1 MFIVVLHFQK
11 NACALNFL
19 FRIDPKFVSS
29 YANECLHELALKD
42 SSIILQRRY
51 NGESI
56 QFQIEIGN
64 INDVFFRYFCKFF
77 LKSKLTFLGIGGMN
91 RRTADVFSPGYATLF
106 KLDKEDLEE
115 VVKEYPEAQIALQK
129 KADEVM
135 REKKEGTGGGGSNGK
150 QGDTNSQDPKNRDQK
165 EGKEQNDKT
174 KVNDEQE
181 DTGHKECN
189 VTKSKKEQR
198 KVNNQETFDNQWPNR
213 TDSNLFN
220 KNLEENENT
229 GMEHKI
235 GNEIS
240 TPKIKRR
247 SFTLPEFEIHK
258 SPENVSKGFNSN
270 AELFKFTN
278 SNIPIEVKRYK
289 ESNVEHGFNP
299 LHELQSVEAK
309 DAGPHSTV
317 HNFGEK
323 GTEVPHDDK
332 VVIG

>member
-1 MFIVVLHFQK
+1 
-11 NACALNFL
+11 
-19 FRIDPKFVSS
+19 
-29 YANECLHELALKD
+29 
-42 SSIILQRRY
+42 
-51 NGESI
+51 
-56 QFQIEIGN
+56 
-64 INDVFFRYFCKFF
+64 
-77 LKSKLTFLGIGGMN
+77 MN

-150 QGDTNSQDPKNRDQK
+150 QGGTNSQDPKNRDQK
-165 EGKEQNDKT
+165 EGKEQNDQT

-220 KNLEENENT
+220 KNLDENENT
-229 GMEHKI
+229 GLEHKV
-235 GNEIS
+235 GNKIS
-240 TPKIKRR
+240 TPKMKRR
-247 SFTLPEFEIHK
+247 SFTLPEFERHK
-258 SPENVSKGFNSN
+258 SPKNVNKGFNSN

-278 SNIPIEVKRYK
+278 SNVPIEVKRYK
-289 ESNVEHGFNP
+289 ESNVDHGFNP
-299 LHELQSVEAK
+299 LHELQSVKAK

-323 GTEVPHDDK
+323 GSEVPHHDNDQSGPGTVK
-332 VVIG
+332 AELNNEVKEEELSDETMTNRAEVRIDVTAPLSGSVTPSTRRTLGKQAGVSPLRARYEKL